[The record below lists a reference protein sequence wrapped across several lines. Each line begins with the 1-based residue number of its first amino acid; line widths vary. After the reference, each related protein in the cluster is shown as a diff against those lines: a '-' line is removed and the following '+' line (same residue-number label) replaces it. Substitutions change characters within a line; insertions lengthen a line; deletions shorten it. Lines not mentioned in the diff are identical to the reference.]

1 MLKPLKI
8 PTFDIPNMGIN
19 ANYTLFFTYIYIYI
33 CIRLHR
39 SQYIHIRLTKQY
51 LIYFLFVINLNI
63 TLSLRPTSKIYMSSS
78 IHHDAHNS

>member
-33 CIRLHR
+33 
-39 SQYIHIRLTKQY
+39 Y
-51 LIYFLFVINLNI
+51 V
-63 TLSLRPTSKIYMSSS
+63 
-78 IHHDAHNS
+78 